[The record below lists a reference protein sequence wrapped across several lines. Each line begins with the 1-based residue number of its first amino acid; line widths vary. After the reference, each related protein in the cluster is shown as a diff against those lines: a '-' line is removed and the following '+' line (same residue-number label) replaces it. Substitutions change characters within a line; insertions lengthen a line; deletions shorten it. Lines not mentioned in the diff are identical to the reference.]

1 VNSLVKLAV
10 RDVVYNFEVAAMGAE
25 RPLLLLHGF
34 TGSSRNWEPL
44 LPYLVTQRQ
53 IIAVDLLGHGRSPSP
68 PRANRY
74 SIELIAADMLDL
86 LDQLAIEQADI
97 LGYSMG
103 GRLALYLAT
112 QAPQRV
118 SALILES
125 ASPGLKSKDEQLT
138 RRQHDNALAERIEK
152 EGLKAFVDYWES
164 LPLWASQAG
173 LPAETRET
181 LRQQRLQND
190 PVGLAYSL
198 RGLGTGAQAS
208 QWGRLH
214 RLPMPV
220 LLLAGELDEKFVAIN
235 QEMAALI
242 PGAQLEIV
250 PGAGHAIHLER
261 PLLYGELIRNF
272 LQNSARNDQQ
282 SRPRR

>member
-1 VNSLVKLAV
+1 LVKLAV

-34 TGSSRNWEPL
+34 TGSSQNWEPL
-44 LPYLVTQRQ
+44 LPYLTPHREVV
-53 IIAVDLLGHGRSPSP
+53 AVDLLGHGRTPAP

-74 SIELIAADMLDL
+74 SVELIAADIIDL
-86 LDQLAIEQADI
+86 LDQLAIEQTDL

-103 GRLALYLAT
+103 GRLALYLAV

-118 SALILES
+118 RSLILES
-125 ASPGLKSKDEQLT
+125 ASPGLKSKDEQLA
-138 RRQHDNALAERIEK
+138 RRQQDNALAERIEK
-152 EGLKAFVDYWES
+152 EGLEAFVDYWES
-164 LPLWASQAG
+164 LPLWASQSG

-190 PVGLAYSL
+190 PMGLAYSL

-261 PLLYGELIRNF
+261 PSHYAASVVRF
-272 LQNSARNDQQ
+272 LRTQIK
-282 SRPRR
+282 

>member
-1 VNSLVKLAV
+1 
-10 RDVVYNFEVAAMGAE
+10 MGEE

-44 LPYLVTQRQ
+44 LPYLAPHRQ
-53 IIAVDLLGHGRSPSP
+53 VITLDLLGHGRTPAP

-74 SIELIAADMLDL
+74 SMELVAADIIDL
-86 LDQLAIEQADI
+86 LDQLAIEQTD
-97 LGYSMG
+97 LMGYSMG
-103 GRLALYLAT
+103 GRLALYLAV
-112 QAPQRV
+112 QAPQRIR
-118 SALILES
+118 SLILES
-125 ASPGLKSKDEQLT
+125 ASPGLKDKDDQLA
-138 RRQHDNALAERIEK
+138 RRQQDNALAGRIEK
-152 EGLKAFVDYWES
+152 EGLEAFVDYWES

-173 LPAETRET
+173 LSAEIRDE

-190 PVGLAYSL
+190 PVGLAHSL

-242 PGAQLEIV
+242 PKAQLAIV

-261 PLLYGELIRNF
+261 PLIFADLVLRF
-272 LQNSARNDQQ
+272 LRAQAK
-282 SRPRR
+282 